1 MALRTI
7 RIMGDEVLTK
17 TCREVTKVTP
27 RISNLIDDMLETMY
41 DACGVGLA
49 APQVGVL
56 RRIVVIDVGEGPIV
70 MINPVILETAGSQTG
85 DEGCLSLPGKAGQVT
100 RPNYVKA
107 RAFDENLEEFLM
119 VALLIAMTVIM
130 GIQVF
135 CRYVL
140 GMSLSWSEELT
151 RYLFI
156 WCGFLSVSYCSKKCL
171 SIKIEQF
178 VAIFPRRGKAI
189 FKVVNHTF
197 ELIFFIYMIP
207 FAYSYMMS
215 SVHSGQLSPACGIP
229 MYYVQAAPLVSFVL
243 VTFRVLQRWIIEF
256 RVARGENVFDPAH
269 PERNTPESFIQ
280 ANAESHNES
289 ALESG
294 IDNRINT
301 IKNSNEEE
309 H

>member
-1 MALRTI
+1 M
-7 RIMGDEVLTK
+7 K
-17 TCREVTKVTP
+17 K
-27 RISNLIDDMLETMY
+27 
-41 DACGVGLA
+41 
-49 APQVGVL
+49 
-56 RRIVVIDVGEGPIV
+56 
-70 MINPVILETAGSQTG
+70 ILHW
-85 DEGCLSLPGKAGQVT
+85 L
-100 RPNYVKA
+100 
-107 RAFDENLEEFLM
+107 DENLEEFIL
-119 VALLIAMTVIM
+119 VIFLIAMTLIM
-130 GIQVF
+130 GIQIF

-215 SVHSGQLSPACGIP
+215 SVQRTAFTGMRHSDVLCTGRTSGFFCTGHIPCPA
-229 MYYVQAAPLVSFVL
+229 
-243 VTFRVLQRWIIEF
+243 
-256 RVARGENVFDPAH
+256 
-269 PERNTPESFIQ
+269 
-280 ANAESHNES
+280 
-289 ALESG
+289 AL
-294 IDNRINT
+294 D
-301 IKNSNEEE
+301 

>member
-1 MALRTI
+1 M
-7 RIMGDEVLTK
+7 K
-17 TCREVTKVTP
+17 K
-27 RISNLIDDMLETMY
+27 
-41 DACGVGLA
+41 
-49 APQVGVL
+49 
-56 RRIVVIDVGEGPIV
+56 
-70 MINPVILETAGSQTG
+70 ILHW
-85 DEGCLSLPGKAGQVT
+85 L
-100 RPNYVKA
+100 
-107 RAFDENLEEFLM
+107 DENLEEFIL
-119 VALLIAMTVIM
+119 VIFLIAMTLIM
-130 GIQVF
+130 GIQIF

-243 VTFRVLQRWIIEF
+243 VTFRVLRAGSLSSVLQEVKMYLTRHIRNAIPQNPLSRQMQNPITNLLWNQESITASTRSKIQM
-256 RVARGENVFDPAH
+256 R
-269 PERNTPESFIQ
+269 RNTKCQ
-280 ANAESHNES
+280 
-289 ALESG
+289 L
-294 IDNRINT
+294 
-301 IKNSNEEE
+301 
-309 H
+309 